1 LGLANPYLQYQHNAV
16 QSANPGDLVIMLFDG
31 LIKYLKIA
39 INAIEE
45 NDISNS
51 NNALVRSQDIID
63 YLNNTLDMQFELSR
77 NLSSLYDFMKGQL
90 ISANIKKETELVEEV
105 LGLAAEMRDTWRQ
118 ALQLAKTQE

>member
-1 LGLANPYLQYQHNAV
+1 MGLANPYLQYQHNAV